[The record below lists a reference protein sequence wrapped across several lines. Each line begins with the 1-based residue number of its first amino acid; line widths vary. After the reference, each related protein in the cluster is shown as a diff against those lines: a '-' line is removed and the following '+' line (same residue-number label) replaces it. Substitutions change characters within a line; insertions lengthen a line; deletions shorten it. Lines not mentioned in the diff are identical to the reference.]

1 MKGNESLFTKQKK
14 AELEKLAAKIRSQIM
29 ISIASFGKG
38 HVGGSLSVADVLAV
52 LYGEVMNVDPGIPD
66 WEGRDR
72 FVLSKGHSGPA
83 LYAALALK
91 GYFPLDMLKTLN
103 QNGTNLPSHTDRLK
117 TTGVDMS
124 TGSLG
129 QGASTAVGLAL
140 ADKNDGKDKIY
151 TYLILG
157 DGECQEG
164 QVWES
169 ALFAAQQNI
178 CNLIT
183 FVDANKKQ
191 LDGYVKNICDMR
203 SLADKFAAFGYNTI
217 ETEDGNDV
225 EQIYNAIQK
234 AKECKTKPSVIVLN
248 TVKGKGI
255 THYEQMFSNHSAGVT
270 KENLKE
276 ALDELDFKE
285 TEVLG

>member
-1 MKGNESLFTKQKK
+1 
-14 AELEKLAAKIRSQIM
+14 M

-38 HVGGSLSVADVLAV
+38 HVGGSLSIVDVLAV
-52 LYGEVMNVDPGIPD
+52 LYGKVMNIDPKNPD
-66 WEGRDR
+66 WEDRDR

-91 GYFPLDMLKTLN
+91 GYFPLDMLQTLN
-103 QNGTNLPSHTDRLK
+103 QNGTNLPSHADRLK
-117 TTGVDMS
+117 TPGVDMS

-129 QGASTAVGLAL
+129 QGASTAIGLAL
-140 ADKNDGKDKIY
+140 ADRNDGKADTY

-169 ALFAAQQNI
+169 AMFAAQQKLS
-178 CNLIT
+178 NLIT

-191 LDGYVKNICDMR
+191 LDGYVKDICDLR
-203 SLADKFAAFGYNTI
+203 SLAEKYTAFGYNTI
-217 ETEDGNDV
+217 ETEDGHDV
-225 EQIYNAIQK
+225 KQIYDAIQK

-255 THYEQMFSNHSAGVT
+255 AHYEQMFSNHSAGVT
-270 KENLKE
+270 EENLKE
-276 ALDELDFKE
+276 ALDELNFKK